1 MITCSDAIKFLER
14 QNDSSIDLILTDP
27 PYNIGIRADW
37 DRLEFD
43 LDNFMK
49 QARRVLSPTGQII
62 IFFDIWSVG
71 KIKDALV
78 LRGFDTI
85 RLLTWVKSNAAPFE
99 AGSSGYSSSSQEF
112 FIYASKGAR
121 RPKHYAS
128 RHSGVFRYPKDHP
141 NTRPIYNESVKP
153 LALLNELLERHT
165 KEGDLVCDPYVGS
178 GSTMLSCTQL
188 NRRFIG
194 CDIRREVIEA
204 LNKNAAKH

>member
-1 MITCSDAIKFLER
+1 MITCSDAVEFLER

-37 DRLEFD
+37 DKLEFD

-99 AGSSGYSSSSQEF
+99 SGSSGYSSSSQEH
-112 FIYASKGAR
+112 FIYASKRAR

-194 CDIRREVIEA
+194 CDIRQEVIEA
-204 LNKNAAKH
+204 LNKKAAKD